1 MHSDQRVV
9 GVRGDGWRKKNKLI
23 GERSSQWTLTNMGF
37 RGDGWRKLVPSSTDI
52 TDIRKMVPTSDEV
65 SIKVHGALNRLNKEA
80 VQVGN
85 DAIQVGSVTQ
95 SGIHF

>member
-1 MHSDQRVV
+1 
-9 GVRGDGWRKKNKLI
+9 
-23 GERSSQWTLTNMGF
+23 MGF

-95 SGIHF
+95 RGIHLSRVSALLYTRLYY

>member
-1 MHSDQRVV
+1 VATGGPQ
-9 GVRGDGWRKKNKLI
+9 KILI
-23 GERSSQWTLTNMGF
+23 GDRSSQWTLTKIGF